1 MPHSDP
7 TKASPQFSDGHGL
20 TVLPVLPDLVAQV
33 RPLPAAKGRLH
44 IPQQQRTGWQRG
56 GSALLSGLPLE
67 GVGFPS
73 NCY

>member
-7 TKASPQFSDGHGL
+7 TNASPQFSDGL
-20 TVLPVLPDLVAQV
+20 TVPHLVAQV